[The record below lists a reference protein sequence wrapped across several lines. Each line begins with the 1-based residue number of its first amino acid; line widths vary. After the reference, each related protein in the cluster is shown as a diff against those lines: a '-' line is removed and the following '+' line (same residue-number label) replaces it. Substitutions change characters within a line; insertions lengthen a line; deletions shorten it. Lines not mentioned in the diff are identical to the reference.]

1 MSIIMELFKRR
12 QERSKNLTD
21 HDFWEIIDCIDHEY
35 SGDSEAVIS
44 SLIRH
49 LKNCE
54 DEYIFAF
61 DDKLSELVYALD
73 GRKWAE
79 ELFGKGEFSEEK
91 FLSAR
96 YAAVSS
102 GMEKYSRILGHREK
116 LSDEGIYDHDGKW
129 ESSTDGLITAAAAAW
144 SKKHLESIKKYP
156 HKTKFC
162 TKSHSNKEMW
172 E

>member
-1 MSIIMELFKRR
+1 MELFKRS
-12 QERSKNLTD
+12 QEHSKNLTD

-61 DDKLSELVYALD
+61 DDKLAELVYALD
-73 GRKWAE
+73 GNKWAE
-79 ELFGKGEFSEEK
+79 ELFGNDSFSEDK

-96 YAAVSS
+96 YAAVAE
-102 GMEKYSRILGHREK
+102 GMEKYSRILSHREK
-116 LSDEGIYDHDGKW
+116 LSGEGIYDHNGKW
-129 ESSTDGLITAAAAAW
+129 EASTDGLISAAAEAW
-144 SKKHLESIKKYP
+144 SRKHLESRSKYP
-156 HKTKFC
+156 HKTKFS
-162 TKSHSNKEMW
+162 TVSHSNKEMW